1 MRRLIRIVA
10 TFMLLVGL
18 LGPTAFRA
26 AAQDDPTGS
35 RGEEGTPTSGES
47 ESGEGTYVSPTY
59 GYSISYDDSWTLD
72 QDDTEGGYD
81 LLKLDSDGSTF
92 YLEGY
97 PDYDGDPETCL
108 DEQIELTEQD
118 PSVDDFEIIE
128 DENGDP
134 IESRS
139 ADQAFALV
147 QVSVTTDDGE
157 TGDLVIYLECRP
169 LIPDVAVIVISQY
182 MSPSGYEDELER
194 KDDIVDTLE
203 LGEDSGNDPQN
214 NGNNSGSDE
223 QKMLDLLEATE
234 TDVDDYWT
242 AFFDVNNLDPY
253 EAPTYVNFTSSV
265 ETACGTIAP
274 NEVGPFY
281 CGPDKTVYFDVE
293 WMLQELEPYGDF
305 IISVVVAHEV
315 GHHVQELLGID
326 KCDVTQCLNGYTSL
340 QIELMADCFA
350 GSWAQLAHE
359 RGQLAEGDV
368 ENAIVALSEFL
379 GDPANTDSADPSA
392 HGPGSLRT
400 WWFLRGYYETAS
412 ACFQQPEN

>member
-1 MRRLIRIVA
+1 
-10 TFMLLVGL
+10 
-18 LGPTAFRA
+18 
-26 AAQDDPTGS
+26 
-35 RGEEGTPTSGES
+35 E
-47 ESGEGTYVSPTY
+47 
-59 GYSISYDDSWTLD
+59 
-72 QDDTEGGYD
+72 
-81 LLKLDSDGSTF
+81 K
-92 YLEGY
+92 
-97 PDYDGDPETCL
+97 
-108 DEQIELTEQD
+108 D
-118 PSVDDFEIIE
+118 PSVDDFEILE

-139 ADQAFALV
+139 AELAFALV
-147 QVSVTTDDGE
+147 QVSVTTDDGD

-182 MSPSGYEDELER
+182 MSPSGYEDELDR

-203 LGEDSGNDPQN
+203 LGEDPGNDPQN
-214 NGNNSGSDE
+214 SGNSNSDE

-234 TDVDDYWT
+234 SDVDDYWT
-242 AFFDVNNLDPY
+242 DFFDANGLDAY
-253 EAPTYVNFTSSV
+253 DAPTYVNFTSTV
-265 ETACGTIAP
+265 ETGCGTAAP
-274 NEVGPFY
+274 MEVGPFY
-281 CGPDKTVYFDVE
+281 CGPDKTVYFDVD

-326 KCDVTQCLNGYTSL
+326 KCDVTQCLNGFTSL

-350 GSWAQLAHE
+350 GSWSQLAHE

-379 GDPANTDSADPSA
+379 GDPANTDSADASA

-400 WWFLRGYYETAS
+400 WWFLRGYYEGAS
-412 ACFQQPEN
+412 ACFEQPDN